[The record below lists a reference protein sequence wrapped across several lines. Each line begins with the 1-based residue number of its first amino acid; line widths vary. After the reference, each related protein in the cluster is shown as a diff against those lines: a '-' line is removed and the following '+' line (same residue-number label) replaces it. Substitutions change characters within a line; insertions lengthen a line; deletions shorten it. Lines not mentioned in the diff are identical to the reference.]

1 MQRHFFRYVYIQT
14 GGITTLH
21 FNPRAIVPPENSFRL
36 RRVGVAGRF
45 APKFPASDPLKT
57 KLILFDIDGTL
68 ITSGGAG
75 ERSLRLAVKDRLG
88 ADDDLKGIEIA
99 GRTDTG
105 IARQLFA
112 KHGVEATPENLGAFF
127 DRYLHHLST
136 ELARGKGNLLPGILE
151 LLNALRTRPHV
162 AVALLTGN
170 LSRGARIKLT
180 HYGIWEFFEF
190 GAYADDS
197 ADRNRLG
204 GFARARALEKHGVEF
219 SPENI
224 YVLGDTPHDIDCG
237 RAFGAKTVAI
247 ATGNFTREQLASHA
261 PDFLFGDLSNV
272 DEVIAKL
279 GL

>member
-1 MQRHFFRYVYIQT
+1 M
-14 GGITTLH
+14 
-21 FNPRAIVPPENSFRL
+21 
-36 RRVGVAGRF
+36 
-45 APKFPASDPLKT
+45 KT

-75 ERSLRLAVKDRLG
+75 ERSLRMAVKDCFG
-88 ADDDLKGIEIA
+88 AEDDLKGIEIA

-112 KHGVEATPENLGAFF
+112 RYDMEQTAENTRAFF
-127 DRYLHHLST
+127 ERYLHHLST
-136 ELARGKGNLLPGILE
+136 QLGRSKGTLLPGTLE

-170 LSRGARIKLT
+170 LSRGAEIKLT
-180 HYGIWEFFEF
+180 HYGIWEYFEF
-190 GAYADDS
+190 GAYADDN

-204 GFARARALEKHGVEF
+204 PFAQARALEKHGVEF
-219 SPENI
+219 SPGDT
-224 YVLGDTPHDIDCG
+224 YVLGDTPHDVDCG

-247 ATGNFTREQLASHA
+247 ATGNYTREQLAA
-261 PDFLFGDLSNV
+261 RNPDFLFDDLSDV
-272 DEVIAKL
+272 AGVIAKL